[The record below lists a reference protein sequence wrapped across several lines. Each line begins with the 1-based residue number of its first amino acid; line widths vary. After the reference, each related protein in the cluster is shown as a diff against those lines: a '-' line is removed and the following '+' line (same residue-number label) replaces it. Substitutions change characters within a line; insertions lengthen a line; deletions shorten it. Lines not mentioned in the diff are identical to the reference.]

1 MNEYYAYNGNLLKFE
16 PAGYTGRY
24 MYDVINGTIVTED
37 QFPIVLPKAIEVD
50 NPHLFLR
57 VKKVELEKRI
67 RDAELERFEVET
79 QYAYDEVNVRLGDL
93 YEELREV
100 EYYLENK

>member
-1 MNEYYAYNGNLLKFE
+1 MNEYYAYNGNLFKFE
-16 PAGYTGRY
+16 PDGYTGRY

-37 QFPIVLPKAIEVD
+37 QFPIVLPKAVEVD
-50 NPHLFLR
+50 NPKLFLK
-57 VKKVELEKRI
+57 VKKIELEKRI